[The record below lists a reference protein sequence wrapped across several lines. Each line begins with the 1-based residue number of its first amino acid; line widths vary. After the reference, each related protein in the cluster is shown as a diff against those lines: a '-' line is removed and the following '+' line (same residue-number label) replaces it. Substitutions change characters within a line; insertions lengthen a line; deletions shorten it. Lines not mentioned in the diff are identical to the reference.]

1 MQPGTPQSVVEDTL
15 PGSGIRYK
23 ADEVLIGF
31 GGLQQ
36 FPDTGWNGWTA
47 ASAAN
52 PLTAG
57 SHPYARLLV
66 TSPDYPLA
74 QFRTYYLQS
83 PFDNWLG
90 LVASGEILGQAAGTL
105 VGTRKI
111 THAGARVIL
120 NLLPNFLYSPISM
133 VMLFTKKSRQRF
145 YECFVFEESR
155 IHETINW
162 Q

>member
-83 PFDNWLG
+83 PASSHWKSNLSFIKNIFLRRHKWLH
-90 LVASGEILGQAAGTL
+90 T
-105 VGTRKI
+105 I
-111 THAGARVIL
+111 TFKA
-120 NLLPNFLYSPISM
+120 PN
-133 VMLFTKKSRQRF
+133 
-145 YECFVFEESR
+145 ES
-155 IHETINW
+155 E
-162 Q
+162 